1 MEKGVYMKLTQFRF
15 FKNTPLID
23 FQNTIHFGSEF
34 ERDQHFLDAGHYSEI
49 EIKDKHFNFIRDRST
64 IDINV
69 SYDDM
74 RGVNYCTFKSDF
86 EDQRYYAYVMSYEYI
101 NDNNV
106 RVYLLIDGIMT
117 YTQGSV
123 LETLPNLSVQRQH
136 LTKSKYNENIW
147 ELKNNNDILKTYTKS
162 YFHTDRILF
171 DDLLVVITASV
182 DLQSDFGH
190 VDDPKIKTSGGRQF
204 DKITSPLNLYA
215 CDIEDFNKLMRELSD
230 YAWISQNIKSMSLIP
245 KIFMEDNLTLMQFA
259 STETLSGVTYLY
271 SVTGGSTRKQT
282 LLSELLNKSYTMKE
296 TLELFGLDPEQEKHL
311 LRNEYTTTELY
322 NYSGGQLFIDN
333 GQLNTHRGLSY
344 WVDIITGYHNEMKV
358 YIDQYRNER
367 NPSENGGAY
376 VNDSLVYNQF
386 DDIPMLIDNFNLSL
400 AKSAN
405 QRSLAESKLLTNRVS
420 NVMDS
425 SANLKDRFMN
435 AASLVSNFSPS
446 NLFGKFNDEYE
457 YYRSQKAE
465 QADMAL
471 ETPSI
476 TSQTTG
482 NSFNIANDVF
492 GIHFKYSKP
501 SPSELNK
508 IRKYY
513 KLFGYQLND
522 QSTTLDKVNSMSI
535 SNYIQFSG
543 SWTIPHADVSILE
556 MMKAQF
562 ENGVR
567 FWHGNGTANP
577 MNQNILNNIMVR

>member
-1 MEKGVYMKLTQFRF
+1 MKRTQFRF

-23 FQNTIHFGSEF
+23 FQNTIHFGSNF
-34 ERDQHFLDAGHYSEI
+34 ERDTFFLEGGHYSEI
-49 EIKDKHFNFIRDRST
+49 DIKDKNFNFIRDRST

-86 EDQRYYAYVMSYEYI
+86 EDQRYYAYVVRYEYI
-101 NDNNV
+101 NDCNV

-123 LETLPNLSVQRQH
+123 LETLPNLSLQRQH
-136 LTKSKYNENIW
+136 LTKSKYNAHLW
-147 ELKNNNDILKTYTKS
+147 ELKNNDDILKTHTKS

-171 DDLLVVITASV
+171 NDLLVVITASV
-182 DLQSDFGH
+182 DLQSDFGD
-190 VDDPKIKTSGGRQF
+190 VDNPKIKTSGGRQF

-245 KIFMEDNLTLMQFA
+245 KLFMKDNLTLLQF
-259 STETLSGVTYLY
+259 SSSETLSGVNYLY
-271 SVTGGSTRKQT
+271 GVTGGNTRKQT
-282 LLSELLNKSYTMKE
+282 LLSELLDKSYSMEE
-296 TLELFGLDPEQEKHL
+296 TLQLFGLDPDQEKHL

-333 GQLNTHRGLSY
+333 GQLNPQRGLSY

-358 YIDQYRNER
+358 FIDQYRNER
-367 NPSENGGAY
+367 NASENGGSY
-376 VNDSLVYNQF
+376 INDSLAYNEF

-405 QRSLAESKLLTNRVS
+405 QRSLAESKLITNRVS

-476 TSQTTG
+476 TQQTTG
-482 NSFNIANDVF
+482 NSFNIANDMF

-501 SPSELNK
+501 SPSEMNK

-522 QSTTLDKVNSMSI
+522 QSTTLDKVNSMNLC
-535 SNYIQFSG
+535 NYIQFSG
-543 SWTIPHADVSILE
+543 SWTIPNADVSIIE

-567 FWHGNGTANP
+567 LWHNNDTPNP
-577 MNQNILNNIMVR
+577 MDQDVLENKMR